1 MPGTNNSWQF
11 GMLIELYLALLN
23 EGSDLAYRT
32 IAGKSGKEFVK
43 IPLNEKIAQECDHVY
58 TETNERYVI
67 NAIKHIKGGATQHQK
82 FMLGVLGS
90 DQTVHKEVVESIVKE
105 MGYSRET
112 AMTIINIVI
121 WADQH
126 NLIKFTGDFLRMHN
140 KGQTVDNDGK
150 PIDLKDPAVSL
161 WFNMIVDK
169 TFVGRMIKPAFDIY
183 NQCIG
188 KLSIEQVDVEN
199 QNNAADDNKEI
210 DIDFL

>member
-23 EGSDLAYRT
+23 EDSDLAYRA
-32 IAGKSGKEFVK
+32 ISGKTGKEFVK
-43 IPLNEKIAQECDHVY
+43 IPLNDKLAQECDHVY

-82 FMLGVLGS
+82 FILSTLGS
-90 DQTVHKEVVESIVKE
+90 DQTVHKEVVEAIVNK

-112 AMTIINIVI
+112 AMTIINIAI

-126 NLIKFTGDFLRMHN
+126 NLIKLTGDFLRMHN
-140 KGQTVDNDGK
+140 KGQTIDNNGE
-150 PIDLKDPAVSL
+150 PIDLKDSEVSK
-161 WFNMIVDK
+161 WFNLIVDK
-169 TFVGRMIKPAFDIY
+169 TFVGKMIKPAFDVY

-188 KLSIEQVDVEN
+188 QLGIEEVDSSPK
-199 QNNAADDNKEI
+199 NNVTEAKEI